1 MTITRKPKA
10 IFKNG
15 QWMCWTPAIFG
26 SRIVGTGKTLEQAMA
41 DHKEAVQRNKTK
53 VAA

>member
-1 MTITRKPKA
+1 MTITLKPKA

-26 SRIVGTGKTLEQAMA
+26 SRIVGTGKTLEQALA

>member
-1 MTITRKPKA
+1 MTVTLKPKA

>member
-26 SRIVGTGKTLEQAMA
+26 GRIVGWGKTLEQALE
-41 DHKEAVQRNKTK
+41 DHRAK